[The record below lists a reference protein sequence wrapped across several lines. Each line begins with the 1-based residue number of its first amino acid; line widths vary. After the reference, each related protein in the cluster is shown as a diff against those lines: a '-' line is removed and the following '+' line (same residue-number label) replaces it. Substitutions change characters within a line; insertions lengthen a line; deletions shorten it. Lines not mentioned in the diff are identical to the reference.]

1 MIACYFRFVD
11 NDKKPT
17 GYIGFAVAQDREH
30 LFWTIDQYGDP
41 FHCQTKSVDSASYC
55 KFQEIDEDEENDDF
69 FIEESEYRFDGC
81 EPLVNEEKGWKKPNW
96 KGVMSEEKET
106 IYKILLA

>member
-11 NDKKPT
+11 AHNKPT
-17 GYIGFAVAQDREH
+17 GYIGFAVAQNREH

-41 FHCQTKSVDSASYC
+41 FRCQTKPVESASYC
-55 KFQEIDEDEENDDF
+55 KFQEIDEDQENDDF
-69 FIEESEYRFDGC
+69 YIQESEYNFDGS
-81 EPLVNEEKGWKKPNW
+81 EPMCNEDGWKKPNW

-106 IYKILLA
+106 MYKILLA